1 MKSINFKKIY
11 PIMAGILGVIGVGV
25 TAYIASVDTAK
36 YVTKESATVTRNFK
50 SKETKSEK
58 KQVIKDA
65 LKTYA
70 PTIAS
75 TVLTGACIISGTI
88 VGHKAQIALISAY
101 AALEQSYKRYQDKN
115 IDING
120 LENHQ
125 AIKKAIAKDM
135 FNETVVIKTETLL
148 FYDDF
153 LEAYFENDM
162 ETVTRAEYYI
172 NKALIKH
179 GFATLNQYLS
189 FLGRAPVSYGDT
201 VGWNKHDEWITFNH
215 DRCTI
220 DDDLTC
226 LIVSFENQPRILY

>member
-1 MKSINFKKIY
+1 MLTSLSGFFKVRSINKIY
-11 PIMAGILGVIGVGV
+11 NQALNGNVEV
-25 TAYIASVDTAK
+25 
-36 YVTKESATVTRNFK
+36 R
-50 SKETKSEK
+50 
-58 KQVIKDA
+58 DA
-65 LKTYA
+65 
-70 PTIAS
+70 
-75 TVLTGACIISGTI
+75 
-88 VGHKAQIALISAY
+88 
-101 AALEQSYKRYQDKN
+101 
-115 IDING
+115 
-120 LENHQ
+120 
-125 AIKKAIAKDM
+125 KKAIAKDM

-189 FLGRAPVSYGDT
+189 FLGRAPVSYGDA
-201 VGWNKHDEWITFNH
+201 VGWNKHDEWISFNH

-226 LIVSFENQPRILY
+226 LIVSFENQPRTL